1 MNKKSA
7 LTAIEKYLKEH
18 FIKYF
23 RDSEDGT
30 ERITMIFKGYDKCS
44 DEIIEACIYFFS
56 DSMEC
61 SVYIS
66 FNCTYYFGTK
76 IKNRRISKWF

>member
-56 DSMEC
+56 GM
-61 SVYIS
+61 
-66 FNCTYYFGTK
+66 
-76 IKNRRISKWF
+76 

>member
-30 ERITMIFKGYDKCS
+30 ERIAYQKVVS
-44 DEIIEACIYFFS
+44 
-56 DSMEC
+56 
-61 SVYIS
+61 
-66 FNCTYYFGTK
+66 
-76 IKNRRISKWF
+76 